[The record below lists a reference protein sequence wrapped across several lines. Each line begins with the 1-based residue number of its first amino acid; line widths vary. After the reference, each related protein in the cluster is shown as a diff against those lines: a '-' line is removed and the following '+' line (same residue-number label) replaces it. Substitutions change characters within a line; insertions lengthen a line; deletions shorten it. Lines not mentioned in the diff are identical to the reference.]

1 MVPPAALVF
10 DLDGTIVD
18 TETPEFEA
26 IRAVWAHHGRDYTI
40 DLFAQYVGTSTGTL
54 GWLDELIAVADGPV
68 DVAAAYSL
76 RSDVHRQLTEALR
89 PREGIIALIE
99 DAAAA
104 GVPMAVA
111 SNSPGSWVADRL
123 LALELHAHLPVIIS
137 IDVASRPKPDPAPF
151 AEACA
156 ALGADPR
163 RSVAFEDS
171 VVGVRAA
178 VAAGLYTVACP
189 NPLTAGHDLSAADRV
204 IGAHTEISLAE
215 LGEAVAARS

>member
-26 IRAVWAHHGRDYTI
+26 IRAVWSSHGHDYTI
-40 DLFAQYVGTSTGTL
+40 DRFARYVGTSTGTA
-54 GWLDELIAVADGPV
+54 GWLDDLVAMVDGPV
-68 DVAAAYSL
+68 DVAAANAL
-76 RSDVHRQLTEALR
+76 RSDVRRQMTSALQ
-89 PREGIIALIE
+89 PREGIVALIE
-99 DAAAA
+99 AAASA

-111 SNSPGSWVADRL
+111 SNSPGYWVAERL
-123 LALELHAHLPVIIS
+123 IALELDAHLPVIIS

-156 ALGADPR
+156 LLGVDPY

-171 VVGVRAA
+171 GVGVLAA

-189 NPLTAGHDLSAADRV
+189 NPLTVGHDLSAADR
-204 IGAHTEISLAE
+204 IIDAHTQITLDDLSAAL
-215 LGEAVAARS
+215 AAR